1 MAYTTLIDTETVA
14 ARLTDPDLAVIDC
27 RFLVDNP
34 EWGAAEY
41 AAAHIP
47 GAVFADMGL
56 DLAGKK
62 TGRNGR
68 HPLPEPATLARTFG
82 RLGID
87 ARVQVA
93 AYDQDAGMYA
103 SRLWWLLRW
112 LGYEAV
118 AVVDGGFAKWTAEG
132 RPVARGVE
140 AREPRV
146 FNGTARHD
154 MTMGADQAAEAARS
168 AEWRVIDA
176 RAPERYRGE
185 QETLDKAA
193 GHIPGAVNHFYRWN
207 VSENGTLLSPAD
219 LRARLLE
226 TTGNVPSD
234 RIVCYCGSGVTACH
248 NLLALEHAGLR
259 GAKLYAGSWSEWSSD
274 PSRPVATTTR

>member
-1 MAYTTLIDTETVA
+1 MAHTTLIDTVTVA
-14 ARLTDPDLAVIDC
+14 ARLTDSDLAVIDC

-34 EWGAAEY
+34 DWGGGEY
-41 AAAHIP
+41 TAAHIP
-47 GAVFADMGL
+47 GAVFADMGR
-56 DLAGKK
+56 DLA
-62 TGRNGR
+62 
-68 HPLPEPATLARTFG
+68 
-82 RLGID
+82 
-87 ARVQVA
+87 
-93 AYDQDAGMYA
+93 A

-112 LGYEAV
+112 LGHQAV
-118 AVVDGGFAKWTAEG
+118 AVLDGGFAKWIAEG
-132 RPVARGVE
+132 RPVADGVE

-146 FNGTARHD
+146 FKGTPRHD
-154 MTMGADQAAEAARS
+154 MAIGADLTAEAARS
-168 AEWRVIDA
+168 AGWRVIDA

-193 GHIPGAVNHFYRWN
+193 GHIPGAVNHFYKWN
-207 VSENGTLLSPAD
+207 VSENGTLLSPVE

-226 TTGNVPSD
+226 TTGDVPSD

-259 GAKLYAGSWSEWSSD
+259 GAKLYPGSWSEWSSD